1 MQGWRF
7 PTHYQLIS
15 GLVTAVGVGAVS
27 SVLFIHGDFMPSR
40 LYVLAISLALSVTSL
55 EVANSISQAVR
66 SALGTLVGAA
76 AGLVVHS
83 ITRSMVTDT
92 THTMYLSTLFSFP
105 FAAFFSMA
113 EDYVSSPL
121 AWLIRADSAYQ
132 GLYLTTTFSKDG
144 QPYQSARDTVICLCV
159 GAAISLSVT
168 LAFRMVFSEWSSV
181 ARFRRAL
188 MRFSTETV
196 RVFEALV
203 AYMMSGPD
211 HLAEVQRRL
220 RKLELSMDNVLM
232 ASQRVDAAVWWEF
245 PQDVKTDLLSVVN
258 LIPSQ
263 LLAVQRAMDA
273 KYAPVIFRELWAPV
287 EPVFSELASV
297 VCRNMRPDGDEYSEL
312 EIGILCDELNQLLI
326 DRVKSLDQNPKE
338 SETPDLL
345 RFVFA
350 MISVIR
356 FVRLANRMVKVRAEL
371 HNYKP
376 RMSVTRCLWA
386 VHSVVGGL
394 FDVQRWK
401 SSFSKEKRYPF
412 KIAFAHQCLLH
423 CLIAWNRSSPEGVA
437 RNAFWAAT
445 PLFVC
450 LLPTV
455 GGSIVKGFR
464 RILGAGIGGC
474 FGLFSVVCTGNSD
487 IMGLVV
493 QLLLVSFLS
502 KLFSF
507 VTSISYAAAVA
518 GPTWIVVTLANFSQP
533 LTDAEYITYALN
545 RIILAVVGACAAAV
559 LGVLVFPRFALLLN
573 REAHAELIKT
583 AFDLAEKS
591 VSAVLSDRCVIDGGI
606 SVSAETLIQQY
617 SFDAG
622 FEAHNTLRQSD
633 RERKTLREDTEGE
646 LITYRILTG
655 FVRPSTST
663 LSTRRV
669 LDLAPRV
676 DRLMHAALVLFGCS
690 AGTLLRDDV
699 MALVRDRGVG
709 LSVGM
714 RLIVEELRT
723 QMPALCECF
732 RTPGKVDISALGPL
746 TSAQKLDERFF
757 ALRASL
763 IENDTNALALEGGI
777 LRLYTFLFCLAEFA
791 EAWANLSNAVTPS
804 RTLFRHL
811 STSLKRD
818 FSANTV

>member
-1 MQGWRF
+1 M
-7 PTHYQLIS
+7 
-15 GLVTAVGVGAVS
+15 S
-27 SVLFIHGDFMPSR
+27 SVLFVSRDFMPSK
-40 LYVLAISLALSVTSL
+40 LYVLAISLALTVTSL
-55 EVANSISQAVR
+55 EVATSISQAVR
-66 SALGTLVGAA
+66 SALGTLLGAA
-76 AGLVVHS
+76 AGLLVHA
-83 ITRSMVTDT
+83 ITDAMVTERDDM
-92 THTMYLSTLFSFP
+92 MYVSTLFSFP

-121 AWLIRADSAYQ
+121 AWIIRADSAYQ
-132 GLYLTTTFSKDG
+132 GLYLTTTFSTDG
-144 QPYQSARDTVICLCV
+144 LPFTSARNTVVCLCV
-159 GAAISLSVT
+159 GAGISLAVT
-168 LAFRMVFSEWSSV
+168 LVFRAAVGHWGSV
-181 ARFRRAL
+181 VRFRRAL
-188 MRFSTETV
+188 MRFSNETV
-196 RVFEALV
+196 RAFEALV
-203 AYMMSGPD
+203 AYLMTGTD
-211 HLAEVQRRL
+211 HLPEVQRRF
-220 RKLELSMDNVLM
+220 RKLELSMEEVFRCSRLL
-232 ASQRVDAAVWWEF
+232 DAAVWWEF
-245 PQDVKTDLLSVVN
+245 PQDVKVDLLAVVN
-258 LIPSQ
+258 LIPAQ

-273 KYAPVIFRELWAPV
+273 KYAPVIYRDLWAPV

-297 VCRNMRPDGDEYSEL
+297 VCRNMRPNGDEYSEL
-312 EIGILCDELNQLLI
+312 EIGLLCDELNQLLI
-326 DRVKSLDQNPKE
+326 ARVRSLDDNPKE

-356 FVRLANRMVKVRAEL
+356 FSRLANRMVKVRAEL
-371 HNYKP
+371 EIYQP
-376 RMSVTRCLWA
+376 RVSLTRCWWA
-386 VHSVVGGL
+386 VRSVLTGL
-394 FDVQRWK
+394 TDWRRW
-401 SSFSKEKRYPF
+401 STSFTKEKRYPF
-412 KIAFAHQCLLH
+412 KIALAHQCLLH
-423 CLIAWNRSSPEGVA
+423 VLIAWNRSSPEGVA
-437 RNAFWAAT
+437 RNAFWAAS

-474 FGLFSVVCTGNSD
+474 LGLFSVVCTGNSD

-507 VTSISYAAAVA
+507 VPSISYAAAVA
-518 GPTWIVVTLANFSQP
+518 GPTWIVVTLANYSQP
-533 LTDAEYITYALN
+533 LTDAQYIAYALN
-545 RIILAVVGACAAAV
+545 RIILTVVGAFAAAV
-559 LGVLVFPRFALLLN
+559 LGVLVYPRFALLLN
-573 REAHAELIKT
+573 RDAHGELIQT
-583 AFDLAEKS
+583 AFDLAEKA
-591 VSAVLSDRCVIDGGI
+591 VSAVLSDRSVIDGGI

-617 SFDAG
+617 AFDAG
-622 FEAHNTLRQSD
+622 FEAHNTLRESD
-633 RERKTLREDTEGE
+633 RARKTLREDTEGE

-655 FVRPSTST
+655 FIRGSKST

-669 LDLAPRV
+669 LDLAPKV
-676 DRLMHAALVLFGCS
+676 DRLMQAALVLFGCS
-690 AGTLLRDDV
+690 AGTLLREDV

-732 RTPGKVDISALGPL
+732 KLPAKVDIALLGPL
-746 TSAQKLDERFF
+746 SSAPKLDERFF

-763 IENDTNALALEGGI
+763 IENDTNTLALEGGI

-791 EAWANLSNAVTPS
+791 EAWAELSNAVTPS

-818 FSANTV
+818 YSGNSV